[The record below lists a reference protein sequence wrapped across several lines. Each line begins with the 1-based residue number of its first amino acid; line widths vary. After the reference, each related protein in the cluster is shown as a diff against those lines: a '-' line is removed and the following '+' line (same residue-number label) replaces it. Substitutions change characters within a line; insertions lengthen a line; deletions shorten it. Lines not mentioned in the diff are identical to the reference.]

1 MSDRIGLHN
10 APGYDEQRYYPTGY
24 HIALPIKFTCLRLR
38 ISTLVAFS
46 CARLRDTITFDA

>member
-10 APGYDEQRYYPTGY
+10 APGYDEQPYYPTGY